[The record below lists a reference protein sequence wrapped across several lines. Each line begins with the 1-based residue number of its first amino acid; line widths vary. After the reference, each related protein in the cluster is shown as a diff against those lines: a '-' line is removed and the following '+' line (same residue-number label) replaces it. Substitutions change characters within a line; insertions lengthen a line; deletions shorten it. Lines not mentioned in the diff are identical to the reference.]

1 MKSIEDTIDSLEKEI
16 MILNKSINLLQEKAD
31 KTNYLDDEETYGQL
45 KRATAL
51 RNSYEAKVEIL
62 NDLYI
67 SRKRNDEENK
77 RNAEENNRYSDKS
90 WLIYGLIA
98 VVADL
103 CIIAILWRFFA

>member
-16 MILNKSINLLQEKAD
+16 MILNKSIEMLQAKAD
-31 KTNYLDDEETYGQL
+31 KTNYLDDEETYTQL

-62 NDLYI
+62 KEVYAD
-67 SRKRNDEENK
+67 RKRNEYYKQEES
-77 RNAEENNRYSDKS
+77 YHSDKT

-98 VVADL
+98 VIADL
-103 CIIAILWRFFA
+103 AIIAILWKFFV

>member
-67 SRKRNDEENK
+67 SRKRNDEEN
-77 RNAEENNRYSDKS
+77 NRHPDKS

-98 VVADL
+98 AAADL
-103 CIIAILWRFFA
+103 CIIAILWIIFA